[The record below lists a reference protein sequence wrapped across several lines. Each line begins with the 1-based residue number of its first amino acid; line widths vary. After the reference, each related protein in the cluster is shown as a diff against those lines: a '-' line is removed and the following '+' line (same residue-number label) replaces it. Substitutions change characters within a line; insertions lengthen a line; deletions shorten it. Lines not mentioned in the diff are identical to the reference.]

1 MASAGRVISFQ
12 SVTNSEME
20 MKEGY
25 NSRESCVLSHIQVLG
40 NEGTW
45 SKHLK
50 ATTELHKIV
59 IGCSLKMTEHTTDS
73 SRCTGSNFDVHHP
86 ARRSLCTT
94 SVRGPFV
101 S

>member
-1 MASAGRVISFQ
+1 MEVSLRLSCLCIVI
-12 SVTNSEME
+12 
-20 MKEGY
+20 
-25 NSRESCVLSHIQVLG
+25 IIA
-40 NEGTW
+40 GTW